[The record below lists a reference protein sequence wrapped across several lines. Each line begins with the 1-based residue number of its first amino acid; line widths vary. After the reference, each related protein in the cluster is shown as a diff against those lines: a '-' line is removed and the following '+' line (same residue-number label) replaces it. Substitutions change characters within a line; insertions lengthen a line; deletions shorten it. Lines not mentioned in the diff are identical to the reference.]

1 MGQYWNMKNLD
12 KRQCLSTHTF
22 GNGLKYLEQWFSG
35 PLYTALM
42 VLLTDLSSLGDGGGD
57 FRLDEA
63 PNQLKKFIEPIIGSW
78 AGDRV
83 VFSGDYTKVE
93 EHEETDQE
101 GNDLFEDISEK
112 TALAMWTMLAC
123 DMIRMQSKDED
134 TERQLKQVKIEL
146 CNFLKKEVCS
156 YKMWEEEA
164 SLKPLLA
171 AIDKQSRK
179 ALMNDEEEATSEIQM
194 SAKKNALKHKR
205 EEDTSKFQNSAKKSR
220 KAAN

>member
-1 MGQYWNMKNLD
+1 MKNLD
-12 KRQCLSTHTF
+12 KRQSLSTHTF

-42 VLLTDLSSLGDGGGD
+42 VLLTDISSLGDGGGD

-63 PNQLKKFIEPIIGSW
+63 PSQLKKFIEPIIGSW

-83 VFSGDYTKVE
+83 VFSGDYTKVD

-101 GNDLFEDISEK
+101 GNELFEDISEK
-112 TALAMWTMLAC
+112 TALAIWTMLAC
-123 DMIRMQSKDED
+123 DMISMQSKD

-146 CNFLKKEVCS
+146 CKFLKKEVCL
-156 YKMWEEEA
+156 YKIWEDEA

-171 AIDKQSRK
+171 TIDN
-179 ALMNDEEEATSEIQM
+179 LMLKRSNIQE
-194 SAKKNALKHKR
+194 SA
-205 EEDTSKFQNSAKKSR
+205 EKSR
-220 KAAN
+220 KAPKHDREEDDASDIRESAANKNRKAPKQHDRE